1 MNSIIK
7 SVLVASAALALT
19 ASAAPALSCPP
30 GTVPALSN
38 YGVQSTPDNVCVVP
52 GTCYYD
58 PRGNCAGFDGT
69 FGCAADGWCCQG
81 TDLTSAK
88 NGNVCV
94 DPAVGQANQEPPPS
108 PSSSRAAVKAKRD
121 NAAAAS
127 CPAGSIPAK
136 SDYAAQAS
144 ADDVCVTPK
153 TCYPASG
160 ANCAGQDGVFACA
173 INGWCCQGTDLTA
186 PKNGNVCVD
195 ATVGQANQ
203 QPSSQ

>member
-1 MNSIIK
+1 MNFIIK
-7 SVLVASAALALT
+7 SALVASAALALT
-19 ASAAPALSCPP
+19 ASAAPAPSCPP

-38 YGVQSTPDNVCVVP
+38 YGVQTTPDNVCVVP

-94 DPAVGQANQEPPPS
+94 NPTVGQANQEPPPS
-108 PSSSRAAVKAKRD
+108 
-121 NAAAAS
+121 NAAIKARDGTAS
-127 CPAGSIPAK
+127 CPPGTIAAK
-136 SDYAAQAS
+136 SDYAAQTS

-160 ANCAGQDGVFACA
+160 ANCAGQDGVFSCA

-203 QPSSQ
+203 QPNSI